1 MKNFLMKTFQGK
13 NENKTLNNMPKDSK
27 TKSTDIQKINL
38 SNKNSIDN
46 KKINNNNKK
55 TVTNIN
61 KVEQKPKAKLSQTIM
76 NSNLALIGQL
86 PKTKNLIKK
95 KKEKNI
101 INNKDNN
108 NKNDDAKTDS
118 SNNLNKTNNIKDE
131 KNSNNEKLDKKDKD
145 KSVKKYKEPYK
156 PIGQYIIDKNLRFEE
171 NKSKKNGKN
180 DKKVTTDSKN
190 NNNIQIINKANN
202 DEFNSDEEDEL
213 IKSKRKKINS
223 ALNLSKKKKKS
234 ANKIRQDRSV
244 IKQTIKSLIND
255 EEDNSKDKKI
265 DKERKTVSDTKPK
278 AVSGNFVRLNLKK
291 KYQEKKRVRPVKL
304 RKITLNRSREL
315 YKYQKKTIKN
325 TSGNNP
331 YMGAGNTGLEDM
343 DTLMKEQNEVENNDK
358 NNLLNT
364 LVEKLPVFSQSFIEE
379 TQKTPLKPS
388 NNSNKNKNDNDNDND
403 KDNVKGDTNNNMVE
417 KINKTPVTN
426 RLTSVLKNSLKKKV
440 SLDTELKFLSQEFR
454 YLLSGNK
461 EKINKLN
468 EIKKETLLS
477 KKSLDTINEENNNK
491 IDIDENI
498 LDNND
503 NDGINSNNQMSQEEI
518 ENMENE
524 ILITALKENFKYEQ
538 FNSELQLKTIKNVLN
553 KNNIFYVSNP
563 GLHQNLCYEFPSLLF
578 DGITIVISPL
588 LPNITQNI
596 TSLPTC
602 LKAAAITSFTTA
614 SQKKEIYAAIKS
626 NILNILYITP
636 ERFVLEKLD
645 ELKSFNISLICIE
658 DASYGIPSSSNFRPF
673 YVNLLMKIKNLI
685 KENNSNENNNMIE
698 KQISLLLLSNY
709 ITNDEKNKISELF
722 DVENI
727 IEEPLVIEP
736 EINLCI
742 SKENNIKLSS
752 LLKLVRTIPTNK
764 NIFSVI
770 FCNYK
775 KTINEVT
782 TFLNQNGINA
792 TSYHGGKDEIERQ
805 IIQSN
810 FIKNK
815 IKYLVCTS
823 SYSQCFIQHFV
834 KYIIIYE
841 IPFSIEQLL
850 NEINKNDGSKTQKYV
865 HIFLDDNNYLSQ
877 RKLIFAD
884 KLERK
889 NILTF
894 IDYIF
899 NDNSSNSKI
908 SNNAN
913 KFKKKRNYIESIEGK
928 TTIDI
933 SNPTLNNNNIN
944 KIKCLNLNNI
954 EEIYNIKR
962 NYALYFLISL
972 SSYKPKD
979 NVIDT
984 DNNNDSNALS
994 DTLDVL
1000 GIGPSEITIRFF
1012 KTSPEVLSEK
1022 EPLLKTILSNCKE
1035 RLGGYT
1041 FNVSNICN
1049 ISSINYNDIILSLYK
1064 LQEQKE
1070 ISYETKDD
1078 GIFIKLKK
1086 NLDNNLNKN
1095 ILTYFY
1101 DLNNNLI
1108 TDKIQKLNC
1117 VYILMRKYSVN
1128 NSSIFHDMD
1137 STKLTQIK
1145 CLEFC
1150 GNYDSYKEEINKNIY
1165 SYFNLCNDKSESNH
1179 VDDTYAGNSTE
1190 KDILLP
1196 VVKLE
1201 NQRDKINFIKNLK
1214 ELIRSFLQFEVNIN
1228 VIDVLFVLFGYV
1240 QKGKGIRNY
1249 MSHSMWNKYSNYDFE
1264 QLFDI
1269 VDTEL
1274 KNIKIELINEDNKQ
1288 LGTKKLKIN

>member
-13 NENKTLNNMPKDSK
+13 NENKTLNNIPKDSK
-27 TKSTDIQKINL
+27 TKSTDNQKINL
-38 SNKNSIDN
+38 NNKNSTSN
-46 KKINNNNKK
+46 KKINNNNNKK
-55 TVTNIN
+55 SITNIN
-61 KVEQKPKAKLSQTIM
+61 KVAQKPKPKLSQEIM
-76 NSNLALIGQL
+76 NSSLAFIGQH
-86 PKTKNLIKK
+86 PKTQNLIEE

-108 NKNDDAKTDS
+108 NKNGTKIDS
-118 SNNLNKTNNIKDE
+118 INNLNKNNNIKDD
-131 KNSNNEKLDKKDKD
+131 KNPNIEKLDKKED

-171 NKSKKNGKN
+171 NKSKKNDKN
-180 DKKVTTDSKN
+180 NKNVSSDDKN
-190 NNNIQIINKANN
+190 NNNIQIINKTNN

-223 ALNLSKKKKKS
+223 ALNLSKKKKNS
-234 ANKIRQDRSV
+234 NKIRQDRSV
-244 IKQTIKSLIND
+244 IKETIISLIND
-255 EEDNSKDKKI
+255 EEDISKDKK
-265 DKERKTVSDTKPK
+265 DNKERKTISGNKPK

-304 RKITLNRSREL
+304 RKITLNRTKEL

-325 TSGNNP
+325 TSGNDP
-331 YMGAGNTGLEDM
+331 YMGAGHTGLEDM
-343 DTLMKEQNEVENNDK
+343 ETLMKEQNEVDSNDK
-358 NNLLNT
+358 SNLLNT

-388 NNSNKNKNDNDNDND
+388 NDSNKDNGNNNDNDNDNDND
-403 KDNVKGDTNNNMVE
+403 KDKEITNTNMVE
-417 KINKTPVTN
+417 KVNKTPVTN
-426 RLTSVLKNSLKKKV
+426 RLTTVLKNSLKKKV
-440 SLDTELKFLSQEFR
+440 SLDTELKFLSQEFK

-477 KKSLDTINEENNNK
+477 KKSLEIINEENNNK
-491 IDIDENI
+491 INIDESANN
-498 LDNND
+498 LDNTGNND
-503 NDGINSNNQMSQEEI
+503 DNQMSQEEI
-518 ENMENE
+518 EKMENE
-524 ILITALKENFKYEQ
+524 ILITALRENFKYDQ

-553 KNNIFYVSNP
+553 KNNIFYISSP

-588 LPNITQNI
+588 LPTITQNI
-596 TSLPTC
+596 TSLPPC

-636 ERFVLEKLD
+636 ERFVLEKID

-673 YVNLLMKIKNLI
+673 YVNLIMKIRNLMKD
-685 KENNSNENNNMIE
+685 NSNNENNNMID
-698 KQISLLLLSNY
+698 KQISLMLLSNY
-709 ITNDEKNKISELF
+709 ITNDEKDKICEFF
-722 DVENI
+722 DVQNV
-727 IEEPLVIEP
+727 IEEPLIIEP

-742 SKENNIKLSS
+742 SKENNIKLNS

-823 SYSQCFIQHFV
+823 SYSQCFIQNFV

-865 HIFLDDNNYLSQ
+865 YVFLDDSNYLNQ

-899 NDNSSNSKI
+899 NDNS
-908 SNNAN
+908 NNNTN

-933 SNPTLNNNNIN
+933 SNHAHDNNNNVN

-972 SSYKPKD
+972 SRYKPKD
-979 NVIDT
+979 NDNNIDT
-984 DNNNDSNALS
+984 LS

-1041 FNVSNICN
+1041 FKVSNICN
-1049 ISSINYNDIILSLYK
+1049 ISSINYNDIILFLYK

-1108 TDKIQKLNC
+1108 IDKIQKLNC

-1128 NSSIFHDMD
+1128 NSSIFHNMD

-1150 GNYDSYKEEINKNIY
+1150 GNYDSYKEEINKKIY
-1165 SYFNLCNDKSESNH
+1165 SYFNLCNDKNEANH
-1179 VDDTYAGNSTE
+1179 VDDTYAGNATE

-1228 VIDVLFVLFGYV
+1228 VIDVMFVLFGYV

-1288 LGTKKLKIN
+1288 LGAKKLKIN

>member
-1 MKNFLMKTFQGK
+1 MKNFLMATFQGK
-13 NENKTLNNMPKDSK
+13 NENKTLNNIPKDIK
-27 TKSTDIQKINL
+27 TKSIDAQKINL
-38 SNKNSIDN
+38 NNKNSTSN
-46 KKINNNNKK
+46 KKINNNKK
-55 TVTNIN
+55 NITNIN
-61 KVEQKPKAKLSQTIM
+61 KVAQKPKPKLSQEIM
-76 NSNLALIGQL
+76 KSSLALIGQL
-86 PKTKNLIKK
+86 PKTQNLIEE

-108 NKNDDAKTDS
+108 ISNNAKTDNI
-118 SNNLNKTNNIKDE
+118 NNLNK
-131 KNSNNEKLDKKDKD
+131 NSKLQNDKKLTIEKLDKKDKD

-156 PIGQYIIDKNLRFEE
+156 PIGQYVIDKNLRFEE
-171 NKSKKNGKN
+171 NKSKKMDKN
-180 DKKVTTDSKN
+180 NKKATSNSKN
-190 NNNIQIINKANN
+190 NSNIKKINKTNN

-223 ALNLSKKKKKS
+223 ALNLSKKKKS
-234 ANKIRQDRSV
+234 ANKIRQDRSL
-244 IKQTIKSLIND
+244 IKETIKSLIND
-255 EEDNSKDKKI
+255 EEDNSKDKKT
-265 DKERKTVSDTKPK
+265 DKERKTKSDSKPK
-278 AVSGNFVRLNLKK
+278 TISGNFVRLNLKK

-304 RKITLNRSREL
+304 RKIALNRSKEL

-325 TSGNNP
+325 ISGNDP
-331 YMGAGNTGLEDM
+331 YMGAGHTGLEDM
-343 DTLMKEQNEVENNDK
+343 ETLMKEQNEVDNNDK

-388 NNSNKNKNDNDNDND
+388 NVNNKDKNDNGNEN
-403 KDNVKGDTNNNMVE
+403 NNEKGDMNTNVVE

-426 RLTSVLKNSLKKKV
+426 RLTTVLKNSLKKKV
-440 SLDTELKFLSQEFR
+440 SLDTELKFLSQEFK

-477 KKSLDTINEENNNK
+477 KKSLETINEENNNK
-491 IDIDENI
+491 INIDENANVFE
-498 LDNND
+498 NND
-503 NDGINSNNQMSQEEI
+503 NTEINADNQMSQEEI

-538 FNSELQLKTIKNVLN
+538 FNSELQLKTIKHILN
-553 KNNIFYVSNP
+553 KNNIFYISNP

-636 ERFVLEKLD
+636 ERFVLEKLE

-658 DASYGIPSSSNFRPF
+658 EASYGIPNSSNFRPF
-673 YVNLLMKIKNLI
+673 YINLIMKIKTLMNY
-685 KENNSNENNNMIE
+685 NNYNENNNMID
-698 KQISLLLLSNY
+698 KHISLLLLSNY
-709 ITNDEKNKISELF
+709 ITNDEKSKICELF
-722 DVENI
+722 EVENI

-752 LLKLVRTIPTNK
+752 LLKLVRTIPSNK

-850 NEINKNDGSKTQKYV
+850 NEINKSDGIKTQKYV
-865 HIFLDDNNYLSQ
+865 HIFLDDNNYLNQ

-899 NDNSSNSKI
+899 NDNSTNSKI
-908 SNNAN
+908 NNNAN

-933 SNPTLNNNNIN
+933 SNPTHGNNNIN

-954 EEIYNIKR
+954 EDIYNIKR
-962 NYALYFLISL
+962 NFALYFLISL
-972 SSYKPKD
+972 SRYKPKD
-979 NVIDT
+979 NDN
-984 DNNNDSNALS
+984 DNNNDALS

-1049 ISSINYNDIILSLYK
+1049 ISSINYNDILLFLYK

-1128 NSSIFHDMD
+1128 NSSIFHGMD

-1150 GNYDSYKEEINKNIY
+1150 GNYDCYKEEINKKIY

-1179 VDDTYAGNSTE
+1179 VDDTYAGNTTE

-1201 NQRDKINFIKNLK
+1201 NQRDRINFIKNLK
-1214 ELIRSFLQFEVNIN
+1214 ELIRSFLKFEVNIN

-1288 LGTKKLKIN
+1288 LGSKKLK